1 MLVSPSSFPSVAIR
15 KRLRSRTE
23 RRPLANQQAAR
34 YLSGVRSKSIT
45 AAPAIEAL
53 FAVLSKAPGLGSRSA
68 RRTALQVLKKKD
80 QSTADRAR

>member
-1 MLVSPSSFPSVAIR
+1 
-15 KRLRSRTE
+15 
-23 RRPLANQQAAR
+23 
-34 YLSGVRSKSIT
+34 VRSKSIT

>member
-1 MLVSPSSFPSVAIR
+1 
-15 KRLRSRTE
+15 
-23 RRPLANQQAAR
+23 
-34 YLSGVRSKSIT
+34 VRSKSIT

-53 FAVLSKAPGLGSRSA
+53 FAVLSKAPGLGSRYA